1 MLNFSFHNPTSIHF
15 GVGQIEKIDKEIPL
29 DATVLVVY
37 GGGSIKKNGVFD
49 QVIEAL
55 GSRQWYE
62 YSGIEP
68 NPNYDTLMKAL
79 PLIAA
84 DCR

>member
-1 MLNFSFHNPTSIHF
+1 
-15 GVGQIEKIDKEIPL
+15 
-29 DATVLVVY
+29 LVVH

-49 QVIEAL
+49 QVIQAL